1 MSVRLSCIFSA
12 PGGPSRGPRRVVM
25 SSKIEPPEGL
35 GDKALVVWSEIAG
48 NYELRI
54 DELRVLE
61 DACRE
66 IDLIERLEAE
76 LVHADLMVTGSMGQ
90 PVASPLVQELR
101 QHRGVLAR
109 LLGWLKLPDEE
120 APAKGNASASARQ
133 AAMARWG
140 RGA

>member
-1 MSVRLSCIFSA
+1 M
-12 PGGPSRGPRRVVM
+12 PPKP
-25 SSKIEPPEGL
+25 KIPQGL
-35 GDKALVVWSEIAG
+35 GPKALEVWTEIAEG
-48 NYELRI
+48 YDLRI

-66 IDLIERLEAE
+66 IDLIERLEEA
-76 LVHADLMVTGSMGQ
+76 LKDADLIVTGSMGQ

-120 APAKGNASASARQ
+120 APAAGARSASARQ

>member
-1 MSVRLSCIFSA
+1 MMNT
-12 PGGPSRGPRRVVM
+12 PQ
-25 SSKIEPPEGL
+25 PPEGL
-35 GDKALVVWSEIAG
+35 GEKALVIWTEISSG
-48 NYELRI
+48 YDLRI

-66 IDLIERLEAE
+66 IDLIERLEDELRGAE
-76 LVHADLMVTGSMGQ
+76 LVVNGSMGQ

-120 APAKGNASASARQ
+120 SPAAGGRSASARQ

>member
-1 MSVRLSCIFSA
+1 MSVNNDA
-12 PGGPSRGPRRVVM
+12 
-25 SSKIEPPEGL
+25 PEGL
-35 GDKALVVWSEIAG
+35 GPKALEVWIEIAG
-48 NYELRI
+48 GYDLRV
-54 DELRVLE
+54 DERRVLE

-66 IDLIERLEAE
+66 IDLIERLEEE
-76 LVHADLMVTGSMGQ
+76 LKDADLIVTGSMGQ

-120 APAKGNASASARQ
+120 EPAKGNTSASARQ
-133 AAMARWG
+133 AAMVRWG

>member
-1 MSVRLSCIFSA
+1 MTA
-12 PGGPSRGPRRVVM
+12 
-25 SSKIEPPEGL
+25 KHDPPAGL
-35 GDKALVVWSEIAG
+35 GDKALVVWTEIAEG
-48 NYELRI
+48 YDLRI

-61 DACRE
+61 DACLE
-66 IDLIERLEAE
+66 IDLIERLEGE
-76 LVHADLMVTGSMGQ
+76 LQHADLIVTGSIGQ

-133 AAMARWG
+133 AAMTRWG